1 VAAAFEQDLAD
12 GLGQRLERLLDVE
25 AVVRRERR
33 DHLEV
38 IRVAAVPAAD
48 RAARERQARMTHDA
62 VDVEEAPRA
71 EPVAVRARAD
81 RVVER
86 EEPRL
91 ELRNAVAADRASEL
105 VREDERLAVLVEE

>member
-1 VAAAFEQDLAD
+1 ETVAAAVLAAAVVLVAEDDLLAAAAFEQDFAD

-25 AVVRRERR
+25 AVVLGERR

-38 IRVAAVPAAD
+38 IGVAAIPAAD
-48 RAARERQARMTHDA
+48 RAARQRQARVTDYS

-71 EPVAVRARAD
+71 EAVAVGARAD

-91 ELRNAVAADRASEL
+91 
-105 VREDERLAVLVEE
+105 